1 MSDNEHIWIPRL
13 KQYLADR
20 QIDRREFIRNA
31 TLLGMSAGAAYM
43 WAGKI
48 TGQPF
53 APPARAA
60 EMPMAGTLRIA
71 MRVPKINS
79 PHTFSWIYDSNI
91 VRQQVGY
98 ITRTGADNVTRPHL
112 CTKWE
117 ASEDLKTWTF
127 TVGDYT
133 WFKDGRPLTSK
144 DFAWNIKHCLDPK
157 TGSSVVGLMKGYMLK
172 EIDTGKKDDKGKK
185 IMTTELWDANAIE
198 TPDDKTLVL
207 HLKEPQVAVPEH
219 LFHYPLLIVDP
230 AEGGKFG
237 LGSNGHLGYELKE
250 FEVGRKAFLK
260 RREGGKGYLD
270 EIHFIDLGDN
280 TAASA
285 AAMQS
290 KQVDGVYEGNPE
302 QYDLFKAMGHVKIYQ
317 ALTAATAVVRMQ
329 VDQKPWTDP
338 KVRLAMRYATDPA
351 KATEIA
357 VGDLGSAAEH
367 HHVCPVHP
375 DYAKLPAFPHDPEKA
390 KKLLAEAGHPDGID
404 VEIVC
409 KPDPAWEQ
417 ASVEAMAQQWQQ
429 AGIRCKI
436 NVLPSSKFW
445 EVWDKVPFG
454 YTSWAH
460 RPLGFMVLALAYRT
474 GVPWNE
480 THYSNPE
487 FDKTLSKAEG
497 TLDIEKRRVILGE
510 LETIMQQNG
519 PIAQALWQKLYM
531 PFDKKVM
538 GFKMHPTR
546 YYFCEEYAIK
556 A

>member
-1 MSDNEHIWIPRL
+1 MSDREHIWIPRL

-48 TGQPF
+48 TGQPI
-53 APPARAA
+53 APPAQAA
-60 EMPMAGTLRIA
+60 DMPMGGTLRIA

-91 VRQQVGY
+91 VRQQCGY

-117 ASEDLKTWTF
+117 ASEDLKTWIF

-133 WFKDGRPLTSK
+133 WFDGRPLTAE

-172 EIDTGKKDDKGKK
+172 EIDSGKKDDKGNAV
-185 IMTTELWDANAIE
+185 MTTELWDANAIE
-198 TPDDKTLVL
+198 VKDDKTLVFN
-207 HLKEPQVAVPEH
+207 LKEPQVAVPEH

-230 AEGGKFG
+230 KEDGKFG

-250 FEVGRKAFLK
+250 YEVGRKAILK

-270 EIHFIDLGDN
+270 EIHFVDLGDN

-290 KQVDGVYEGNPE
+290 KQVDGVYEGNAE
-302 QYDLFKAMGHVKIYQ
+302 QYDLFKAMDHVKLYD
-317 ALTAATAVVRMQ
+317 ALTADTAVVRMR
-329 VDQKPWTDP
+329 VDQKPWNDP
-338 KVRLAMRYATDPA
+338 KIRLAMRYATDPA

-357 VGDLGSAAEH
+357 IGDLGSAAEH

-375 DYAKLPAFPHDPEKA
+375 DYKKLAAFPHDPEMA

-417 ASVEAMAQQWQQ
+417 ASVEAMVQQWQE

-460 RPLGFMVLALAYRT
+460 RPLGFMVLALAYRS

-480 THYSNPE
+480 TLYSNPE
-487 FDKTLSKAEG
+487 FDAKLSKAEG
-497 TLDIEKRRVILGE
+497 TLDIDKRREILGE
-510 LETIMQQNG
+510 LETIMQQDG
-519 PIAQALWQKLYM
+519 PIAQALWRKLFM
-531 PFDKKVM
+531 PFDKKVL

-546 YYFCEEYAIK
+546 YYFCEEYAIQ

>member
-1 MSDNEHIWIPRL
+1 
-13 KQYLADR
+13 
-20 QIDRREFIRNA
+20 
-31 TLLGMSAGAAYM
+31 
-43 WAGKI
+43 
-48 TGQPF
+48 
-53 APPARAA
+53 
-60 EMPMAGTLRIA
+60 
-71 MRVPKINS
+71 
-79 PHTFSWIYDSNI
+79 
-91 VRQQVGY
+91 
-98 ITRTGADNVTRPHL
+98 
-112 CTKWE
+112 
-117 ASEDLKTWTF
+117 
-127 TVGDYT
+127 
-133 WFKDGRPLTSK
+133 
-144 DFAWNIKHCLDPK
+144 
-157 TGSSVVGLMKGYMLK
+157 
-172 EIDTGKKDDKGKK
+172 
-185 IMTTELWDANAIE
+185 
-198 TPDDKTLVL
+198 
-207 HLKEPQVAVPEH
+207 
-219 LFHYPLLIVDP
+219 
-230 AEGGKFG
+230 
-237 LGSNGHLGYELKE
+237 
-250 FEVGRKAFLK
+250 
-260 RREGGKGYLD
+260 
-270 EIHFIDLGDN
+270 
-280 TAASA
+280 
-285 AAMQS
+285 
-290 KQVDGVYEGNPE
+290 
-302 QYDLFKAMGHVKIYQ
+302 
-317 ALTAATAVVRMQ
+317 VVRMQ

>member
-1 MSDNEHIWIPRL
+1 MSDKEHIWIPRL

-20 QIDRREFIRNA
+20 QIDRREFIRSA

-48 TGQPF
+48 TGQPI

-60 EMPMAGTLRIA
+60 EMPMGGVLKIA

-91 VRQQVGY
+91 VRQQCGY
-98 ITRTGADNVTRPHL
+98 ITRTGTDNITRPHL
-112 CTKWE
+112 ASKWE
-117 ASEDLKTWTF
+117 ASPDLKTWTF
-127 TVGDYT
+127 TVGDFT
-133 WFKDGRPLTSK
+133 WFDGRPLTSE
-144 DFAWNIKHCLDPK
+144 DFAWNIKHCLDPA
-157 TGSSVVGLMKGYMLK
+157 TGSSVVGLMKGYMLN
-172 EIDTGKKDDKGKK
+172 EIDSGKKDDKGNA

-198 TPDDKTLVL
+198 TPDAKTLVMN
-207 HLKEPQVAVPEH
+207 LKTPQVAVPEH

-230 AEGGKFG
+230 KENGEFKV
-237 LGSNGHLGYELKE
+237 GSNGHLGYELKE
-250 FEVGRKAFLK
+250 FEVGRKAILK

-270 EIHFIDLGDN
+270 EVHFVDLGDN

-302 QYDLFKAMGHVKIYQ
+302 QYDLFKAMDHVHLYD
-317 ALTAATAVVRMQ
+317 ALTAATAVVRMR
-329 VDQKPWTDP
+329 VTEKPWGDP
-338 KVRLAMRYATDPA
+338 KVRLALRLATDPA

-357 VGDLGSAAEH
+357 VGDLGSPAEH

-375 DYAKLPAFPHDPEKA
+375 DYKKLAPFERDPEKA
-390 KKLLAEAGHPDGID
+390 KALLAEAGHPDGID
-404 VEIVC
+404 VEINC

-417 ASVEAMAQQWQQ
+417 SSVEAMVEQWKE

-460 RPLGFMVLALAYRT
+460 RPLGFMVLSLAYRT

-480 THYSNPE
+480 TQYSNPE
-487 FDKTLSKAEG
+487 FDKTLTKAEG
-497 TLDIEKRRVILGE
+497 TLDLDARRELLGQ
-510 LETIMQQNG
+510 LETIMQQDG

-531 PFDKKVM
+531 PFDKKVV

-546 YYFCEEYAIK
+546 YYFCEEYGIQA
-556 A
+556 

>member
-1 MSDNEHIWIPRL
+1 MSDKEHIWIPRL

-60 EMPMAGTLRIA
+60 EMPMGGILRIA

-91 VRQQVGY
+91 VRQQCGY

-127 TVGDYT
+127 TVGDHT
-133 WFKDGRPLTSK
+133 WFKDGRPLTSH
-144 DFAWNIKHCLDPK
+144 DFAWNIKDCLDPK
-157 TGSSVVGLMKGYMLK
+157 RGSSVVGLMKGYMLK
-172 EIDTGKKDDKGKK
+172 EIDTGKKDDKGKA

-198 TPDDKTLVL
+198 TPDDKTLVM

-230 AEGGKFG
+230 AEDGKFG

-260 RREGGKGYLD
+260 RREGGKGYVD
-270 EIHFIDLGDN
+270 EVHFIDLGDN

-302 QYDLFKAMGHVKIYQ
+302 QYDLFKAMPHVKIYQ

-338 KVRLAMRYATDPA
+338 KVRLAMRYATDPG

-357 VGDLGSAAEH
+357 VGDLGSPAEH

-375 DYAKLPAFPHDPEKA
+375 DYFKLPHFPHDPEKA
-390 KKLLAEAGHPDGID
+390 KKLLAEAGHPNGID

-417 ASVEAMAQQWQQ
+417 ASVEAMAQQWLK
-429 AGIRCKI
+429 ANIRCKI

-497 TLDIEKRRVILGE
+497 TLDIDKRRVILGE
-510 LETIMQQNG
+510 LEKIMQQNG

-531 PFDKKVM
+531 PFDKKVL